1 MSTTTPERHEFQ
13 TEVRQ
18 LLDLMIHSLYSHKD
32 IFLRELISNAS
43 DALDK
48 LRFEAITRPE
58 LQPEGELEIRLEAD
72 PDQRTLTVWDNGI
85 GMGREDVVQNI
96 GTIARSGTRE
106 FLKAVRDQK
115 GQVAPELIGQFG
127 VGFYSSFMVA
137 DRIVLVTRKAGEE
150 TATRWESTGDGYQ
163 LDDAERAT
171 PGTTVTL
178 HLKPK
183 DEEDG
188 LRDYTDEH
196 VLREIVR
203 KYSDFVAYPVRFK
216 AATLNSMKAIWARPK
231 EEVSEEQY
239 REFYK
244 HLTHDWND
252 PLEHVL
258 VHVEGAVEAR
268 ALLYVPSKAPF
279 DLFMREGER
288 RGVQL
293 YVKRVFIMDDWEALL
308 PPWLRFVRGV
318 VASDDLSL
326 NVSREI
332 LQKDRQI
339 QAIRKHLARRLL
351 GSLKEMKEQRT
362 EKYRTFWPEFGAVLK
377 EGLLGLEE
385 NQDRIL
391 ELVLATSTAAAGA
404 DELTSLAEYAGRM
417 KEGQEAIYYMT
428 AATRSAAERSPHLE
442 AFRAKGFEVVFFTD
456 PVDELWLRMSREFSG
471 KKLVSVAAAA
481 ATPQASDE
489 EAKKDEEARKE
500 QEEGLRGLLDTLRAK
515 LQDHVKDVR
524 LSSRLT
530 ESPACLVGDPG
541 DISPHLRELLRRSG
555 QEAPAAKRTLEL
567 NGSHPIVARL
577 RDLHAADRN
586 DPKLALY
593 ADLLYGQALLAEGA
607 PLPDPA
613 AFSRRLAELM
623 ATPA

>member
-1 MSTTTPERHEFQ
+1 MSTPSPERHEFQ

-48 LRFEAITRPE
+48 VRFEAITRPD
-58 LQPEGELEIRLEAD
+58 LQPAGELEIRLVAD
-72 PDQRTLTVWDNGI
+72 AGARTLSVWDNGI
-85 GMGREDVVQNI
+85 GMTREEVVQNI

-106 FLKAVRDQK
+106 FLKAVRDQT
-115 GQVAPELIGQFG
+115 GQVPPELIGQFG

-137 DRIVLVTRKAGEE
+137 DRITLDTRKAGET
-150 TATRWESTGDGYQ
+150 TATRWESAGDGYE
-163 LDDAERAT
+163 LADAERDV

-178 HLKPK
+178 HLKPA

-188 LRDYTDEH
+188 LRDYTQEA
-196 VLREIVR
+196 VLREVVK
-203 KYSDFVAYPVRFK
+203 KYSDFVSYPVRL
-216 AATLNSMKAIWARPK
+216 ANETLNSMKAIWARPR
-231 EEVSEEQY
+231 EEVSEAEY

-258 VHVEGAVEAR
+258 VRVEGAVEAR
-268 ALLYVPSKAPF
+268 ALLYIPSKAPF
-279 DLFMREGER
+279 DLFIRDAR

-351 GSLKEMKEQRT
+351 GALKDLPRD
-362 EKYRTFWPEFGAVLK
+362 KYVTFWPEFGAVLK
-377 EGLLGLEE
+377 EGLIGLDE
-385 NQDRIL
+385 NQERIL
-391 ELVLATSTAAAGA
+391 ELVMAQSTSEG
-404 DELTSLAEYAGRM
+404 LTSLADYVGRM
-417 KEGQEAIYYMT
+417 KDGQDAIYYMT
-428 AATRSAAERSPHLE
+428 AATQSAAEHSPHLE
-442 AFRAKGFEVVFFTD
+442 AFREKGYEVLFFTD
-456 PVDELWLRMSREFSG
+456 PVDELWLRAGREFQG
-471 KKLVSVAAAA
+471 KKLVSVAAAGVTPGA
-481 ATPQASDE
+481 AGENAPASD
-489 EAKKDEEARKE
+489 DW
-500 QEEGLRGLLDTLRAK
+500 QPVLDKLRAL

-524 LSSRLT
+524 LSMRLK

-541 DISPHLRELLRRSG
+541 DLSPHLRELFKRSG
-555 QEAPAAKRTLEL
+555 QELPVTKRTLEV
-567 NGSHPIVARL
+567 NPGHPVLARV
-577 RDLHAADRN
+577 REMHASAKD
-586 DPKLALY
+586 DPRLALY
-593 ADLLYGQALLAEGA
+593 AELLYGQAVLAEGGTLA
-607 PLPDPA
+607 DPA
-613 AFSRRLAELM
+613 AFSKRLAELM
-623 ATPA
+623 ATGN

>member
-1 MSTTTPERHEFQ
+1 
-13 TEVRQ
+13 
-18 LLDLMIHSLYSHKD
+18 MIHSLYSHKD

-48 LRFEAITRPE
+48 LRFEALTRPE
-58 LQPEGELEIRLEAD
+58 LSPAGELEIRLEAD
-72 PDQRTLTVWDNGI
+72 PAARTLSVWDNGI
-85 GMGREDVVQNI
+85 GMTREEIVQNI

-106 FLKAVRDQK
+106 FLEAVRAQK

-137 DRIVLVTRKAGEE
+137 DRITVVTRKAGEE
-150 TATRWESTGDGYQ
+150 GATRWESSGDGYE
-163 LDDAERAT
+163 LAEAERESA
-171 PGTTVTL
+171 GTTVTL

-188 LRDYTDEH
+188 LRDYTDAH
-196 VLREIVR
+196 VLRDIV
-203 KYSDFVAYPVRFK
+203 KQYSDFVGYPVRVK
-216 AATLNSMKAIWARPK
+216 GETLNSMKAIWARPK

-258 VHVEGAVEAR
+258 VRVEGTVEAR
-268 ALLYVPSKAPF
+268 ALLYIPSKAPL
-279 DLFMREGER
+279 DLFMRDAR

-308 PPWLRFVRGV
+308 TPWLRFVRGV

-351 GSLKEMKEQRT
+351 GALKELKEQRV
-362 EKYRTFWPEFGAVLK
+362 EKYRTFWTEFGAVLK
-377 EGLLGLEE
+377 EGLVGLDE

-391 ELVLATSTAAAGA
+391 ELVLAPSTQG
-404 DELTSLAEYAGRM
+404 ELTALADYVGRM
-417 KEGQEAIYYMT
+417 KEGQDAIYYMT
-428 AATRSAAERSPHLE
+428 AATQSAAERSPHLE
-442 AFRAKGFEVVFFTD
+442 AFRDKGFEVLFFTD
-456 PVDELWLRMSREFSG
+456 PVDELWLRMSRDFQG
-471 KKLVSVAAAA
+471 KKLVSVAAAGVAPPAGAEETPA
-481 ATPQASDE
+481 AGELQP
-489 EAKKDEEARKE
+489 
-500 QEEGLRGLLDTLRAK
+500 LLDKLRAL

-524 LSSRLT
+524 VSSRLK

-541 DISPHLRELLRRSG
+541 DLSAQLRELFKRSG
-555 QEAPAAKRTLEL
+555 QEVPVTKRTLEV
-567 NGSHPIVARL
+567 NPAHPVIARL
-577 RDLHAADRN
+577 RELHAAGKD
-586 DPKLALY
+586 DPRLALY
-593 ADLLYGQALLAEGA
+593 ADLLYGQALLAEGGV
-607 PLPDPA
+607 LPDPA
-613 AFSRRLAELM
+613 GFSRRLAELM
-623 ATPA
+623 AG

>member
-1 MSTTTPERHEFQ
+1 MSTTMPERHEFQ

-58 LQPEGELEIRLEAD
+58 LQGDGELEIRLEAD
-72 PDQRTLTVWDNGI
+72 AAQRTLTVWDNGI
-85 GMGREDVVQNI
+85 GMSRADVVENI

-106 FLKAVRDQK
+106 FLQAVRDQK

-150 TATRWESTGDGYQ
+150 TATRWESTGDGYA
-163 LDDAERAT
+163 LDEAERAT

-196 VLREIVR
+196 VLRDIVR
-203 KYSDFVAYPVRFK
+203 KYSDFVAYPVRLK
-216 AATLNSMKAIWARPK
+216 GDTLNSMKAIWARPK

-258 VHVEGAVEAR
+258 VHVEGTVEAR
-268 ALLYVPSKAPF
+268 ALLYVPSKAPM

-351 GSLKEMKEQRT
+351 GALKEMKEQRAD
-362 EKYRTFWPEFGAVLK
+362 KYRTFWPEFGAVLK
-377 EGLLGLEE
+377 EGLLGLED

-391 ELVLATSTAAAGA
+391 DVVLAASTAAPA
-404 DELTSLAEYAGRM
+404 ELTSLADYVSRM

-442 AFRAKGFEVVFFTD
+442 AFRAKGFEVLFFTD
-456 PVDELWLRMSREFSG
+456 PVDELWLRLSREFGG
-471 KKLVSVAAAA
+471 KKLVSVAAAS
-481 ATPQASDE
+481 ATPEANDE
-489 EAKKDEEARKE
+489 EGKKEEEARKE

-555 QEAPAAKRTLEL
+555 QEAPVAKRTLEL
-567 NGSHPIVARL
+567 NAAHPIVARL
-577 RDLHAADRN
+577 RDLHGADQS

-593 ADLLYGQALLAEGA
+593 AELLYGQALLAEGA

-613 AFSRRLAELM
+613 AFSRRVAELM
-623 ATPA
+623 AG

>member
-1 MSTTTPERHEFQ
+1 
-13 TEVRQ
+13 
-18 LLDLMIHSLYSHKD
+18 
-32 IFLRELISNAS
+32 
-43 DALDK
+43 
-48 LRFEAITRPE
+48 
-58 LQPEGELEIRLEAD
+58 
-72 PDQRTLTVWDNGI
+72 
-85 GMGREDVVQNI
+85 
-96 GTIARSGTRE
+96 
-106 FLKAVRDQK
+106 
-115 GQVAPELIGQFG
+115 
-127 VGFYSSFMVA
+127 
-137 DRIVLVTRKAGEE
+137 VLVTRKSGEE
-150 TATRWESTGDGYQ
+150 TATRWESTGDGYA
-163 LDDAERAT
+163 LEAAERAT

-188 LRDYTDEH
+188 LRDYIDEH
-196 VLREIVR
+196 VLRDIVR
-203 KYSDFVAYPVRFK
+203 KYSDFVGYPVRFK
-216 AATLNSMKAIWARPK
+216 GHTLNSMKAIWARPK

-252 PLEHVL
+252 PLEWVL
-258 VHVEGAVEAR
+258 VHVEGTVEAR
-268 ALLYVPSKAPF
+268 ALLYVPSKAPM

-351 GSLKEMKEQRT
+351 GTLKEMKEQRADR
-362 EKYRTFWPEFGAVLK
+362 YRTFWPEFGAVLK
-377 EGLLGLEE
+377 EGLLGFEE

-391 ELVLATSTAAAGA
+391 DVVLAASTAAPT
-404 DELTSLAEYAGRM
+404 ELTSLADYVTRM
-417 KEGQEAIYYMT
+417 KEEQEAIYYMT

-442 AFRAKGFEVVFFTD
+442 AFRARGFEVLFFTD
-456 PVDELWLRMSREFSG
+456 PVDELWLRLSREFGG
-471 KKLVSVAAAA
+471 KKLVSVAAAS
-481 ATPQASDE
+481 ATPEASDE
-489 EAKKDEEARKE
+489 EAKKEEEARKE

-555 QEAPAAKRTLEL
+555 QEAPVAKRTLEL
-567 NGSHPIVARL
+567 NAAHPIVARL
-577 RDLHAADRN
+577 RDIHGADKN

-593 ADLLYGQALLAEGA
+593 AELLYGQALLAEGA

-613 AFSRRLAELM
+613 AFSRRIAELM
-623 ATPA
+623 AG

>member
-1 MSTTTPERHEFQ
+1 M
-13 TEVRQ
+13 
-18 LLDLMIHSLYSHKD
+18 
-32 IFLRELISNAS
+32 
-43 DALDK
+43 
-48 LRFEAITRPE
+48 
-58 LQPEGELEIRLEAD
+58 
-72 PDQRTLTVWDNGI
+72 WDNGI
-85 GMGREDVVQNI
+85 GMSRADVVENI

-106 FLKAVRDQK
+106 FLQAVRDQK

-150 TATRWESTGDGYQ
+150 TATRWESTGDGYA
-163 LDDAERAT
+163 LDEAERAT

-196 VLREIVR
+196 VLRDIVR
-203 KYSDFVAYPVRFK
+203 KYSDFVAYPVRLK
-216 AATLNSMKAIWARPK
+216 GDTLNSMKAIWARPK

-258 VHVEGAVEAR
+258 VHVEGTVEAR
-268 ALLYVPSKAPF
+268 ALLYVPSKAPM

-351 GSLKEMKEQRT
+351 GALKEMKEQRAD
-362 EKYRTFWPEFGAVLK
+362 KYRTFWPEFGAVLK
-377 EGLLGLEE
+377 EGLLGLED

-391 ELVLATSTAAAGA
+391 DAGA
-404 DELTSLAEYAGRM
+404 GGIDGRARRAHVAGRLRLAH
-417 KEGQEAIYYMT
+417 EGRAGGHLLHDGRHPERRRALTASGGLPRQGIRGAVLHRSRGRAVAAPEPRVRGQEA
-428 AATRSAAERSPHLE
+428 RV
-442 AFRAKGFEVVFFTD
+442 G
-456 PVDELWLRMSREFSG
+456 G
-471 KKLVSVAAAA
+471 
-481 ATPQASDE
+481 
-489 EAKKDEEARKE
+489 
-500 QEEGLRGLLDTLRAK
+500 RG
-515 LQDHVKDVR
+515 VR
-524 LSSRLT
+524 H
-530 ESPACLVGDPG
+530 AG
-541 DISPHLRELLRRSG
+541 G
-555 QEAPAAKRTLEL
+555 QR
-567 NGSHPIVARL
+567 
-577 RDLHAADRN
+577 
-586 DPKLALY
+586 
-593 ADLLYGQALLAEGA
+593 
-607 PLPDPA
+607 
-613 AFSRRLAELM
+613 
-623 ATPA
+623 

>member
-1 MSTTTPERHEFQ
+1 
-13 TEVRQ
+13 
-18 LLDLMIHSLYSHKD
+18 
-32 IFLRELISNAS
+32 
-43 DALDK
+43 
-48 LRFEAITRPE
+48 
-58 LQPEGELEIRLEAD
+58 
-72 PDQRTLTVWDNGI
+72 
-85 GMGREDVVQNI
+85 
-96 GTIARSGTRE
+96 
-106 FLKAVRDQK
+106 
-115 GQVAPELIGQFG
+115 VAPELIGQFG
-127 VGFYSSFMVA
+127 VGFYSSFMAA

-150 TATRWESTGDGYQ
+150 TATRWESTGDGYA
-163 LDDAERAT
+163 LDEAERAT

-196 VLREIVR
+196 VLRDIVR
-203 KYSDFVAYPVRFK
+203 KYSDFVAYPVRLK
-216 AATLNSMKAIWARPK
+216 GDTLNSMKAIWARPK

-258 VHVEGAVEAR
+258 VHVEGTVEAR
-268 ALLYVPSKAPF
+268 ALLYVPSKAPM

-351 GSLKEMKEQRT
+351 GALKEMKEQRAD
-362 EKYRTFWPEFGAVLK
+362 KYRTFWPEFGAVLK
-377 EGLLGLEE
+377 EGLLGLED

-391 ELVLATSTAAAGA
+391 DVVLAASTAAPA
-404 DELTSLAEYAGRM
+404 ELTSLADYVSRM

-442 AFRAKGFEVVFFTD
+442 AFRAKGFEVLFFTD
-456 PVDELWLRMSREFSG
+456 PVDELWLRLSREFGG
-471 KKLVSVAAAA
+471 KKLVSVAAAS
-481 ATPQASDE
+481 ATPEANDE
-489 EAKKDEEARKE
+489 EGKKEEEARKE

-555 QEAPAAKRTLEL
+555 QEAPVAKRTLEL
-567 NGSHPIVARL
+567 NAAHPIVARL
-577 RDLHAADRN
+577 RDLHGADQS

-593 ADLLYGQALLAEGA
+593 AELLYGQALLAEGA

-613 AFSRRLAELM
+613 AFSRRVAELM
-623 ATPA
+623 AG

>member
-48 LRFEAITRPE
+48 VRFEAITRPE
-58 LQPEGELEIRLEAD
+58 LTPAGELEIRLEAD
-72 PDQRTLTVWDNGI
+72 SSARTLSVWDNGI
-85 GMGREDVVQNI
+85 GMTREEVVENI

-106 FLKAVRDQK
+106 FLQAVRERQ
-115 GQVAPELIGQFG
+115 GQIAPELIGQFG

-137 DRIVLVTRKAGEE
+137 DKITLVTRKAGEA
-150 TATRWESTGDGYQ
+150 TATRWESSGDSYE
-163 LDDAERAT
+163 LTEAERDVA
-171 PGTTVTL
+171 GTTVTL

-188 LRDYTDEH
+188 LRDYTEPH
-196 VLREIVR
+196 VLRDIVKR
-203 KYSDFVAYPVRFK
+203 YSDFVGYPIRLK
-216 AATLNSMKAIWARPK
+216 GDTLNSMKAIWGRSK
-231 EEVSEEQY
+231 EEVSEQEY
-239 REFYK
+239 RDFYK

-258 VHVEGAVEAR
+258 VRVEGTVEAR
-268 ALLYVPSKAPF
+268 ALLYIPSKAPF
-279 DLFMREGER
+279 DLFMRDGK

-339 QAIRKHLARRLL
+339 QAIRKHLTRRLL
-351 GSLKEMKEQRT
+351 GALKDLPRD
-362 EKYRTFWPEFGAVLK
+362 KYVTFWPEFGAVLK
-377 EGLLGLEE
+377 EGLIGFDE
-385 NQDRIL
+385 NQERIL
-391 ELVLATSTAAAGA
+391 ELVMARSTHG
-404 DELTSLAEYAGRM
+404 ELSSLADYVSRM
-417 KEGQEAIYYMT
+417 KEGQDTIYYMT
-428 AATRSAAERSPHLE
+428 AATLSAAERSPHLE
-442 AFRAKGFEVVFFTD
+442 AFRDKGYEVLFFTD
-456 PVDELWLRMSREFSG
+456 PVDELWLRLDRQFQG
-471 KKLVSVAAAA
+471 KKLVSVAAAGV
-481 ATPQASDE
+481 TPSGESADAPAPDE
-489 EAKKDEEARKE
+489 W
-500 QEEGLRGLLDTLRAK
+500 QPVLDKLRAL

-524 LSSRLT
+524 LSTRLK

-541 DISPHLRELLRRSG
+541 DLSPHLRELFKRSG
-555 QEAPAAKRTLEL
+555 QEVPVTKRTLEV
-567 NGSHPIVARL
+567 NPANPVIARV
-577 RDLHAADRN
+577 REMYGAGKD
-586 DPKLALY
+586 DPRLAVY
-593 ADLLYGQALLAEGA
+593 AELLYGQAVLAEGGV
-607 PLPDPA
+607 LPDPA
-613 AFSRRLAELM
+613 GFSRRLAELM
-623 ATPA
+623 AVS

>member
-1 MSTTTPERHEFQ
+1 AE
-13 TEVRQ
+13 
-18 LLDLMIHSLYSHKD
+18 
-32 IFLRELISNAS
+32 
-43 DALDK
+43 
-48 LRFEAITRPE
+48 
-58 LQPEGELEIRLEAD
+58 
-72 PDQRTLTVWDNGI
+72 QRTLTVWDNGI
-85 GMGREDVVQNI
+85 GMSRSDVVENI

-106 FLKAVRDQK
+106 FLQAVRDQK

-127 VGFYSSFMVA
+127 VGFYSSFMAA

-150 TATRWESTGDGYQ
+150 TATRWESTGDGYT
-163 LDDAERAT
+163 LDEAERAT

-196 VLREIVR
+196 VLRDIVR
-203 KYSDFVAYPVRFK
+203 KYSDFVAYPVRLK
-216 AATLNSMKAIWARPK
+216 GDTLNSMKAIWARPK

-258 VHVEGAVEAR
+258 RTVEAR
-268 ALLYVPSKAPF
+268 ALLYVPSKAPM

-351 GSLKEMKEQRT
+351 GALKEMKEQRAD
-362 EKYRTFWPEFGAVLK
+362 KYRTFWPEFGAVLK
-377 EGLLGLEE
+377 EGLLGFED

-391 ELVLATSTAAAGA
+391 DVVLAASTAAPA
-404 DELTSLAEYAGRM
+404 ELTSLAGYVSRM

-442 AFRAKGFEVVFFTD
+442 AFRAKGFEVLFFTD
-456 PVDELWLRMSREFSG
+456 PVDELWLRLSREFEG

-481 ATPQASDE
+481 APP
-489 EAKKDEEARKE
+489 EA
-500 QEEGLRGLLDTLRAK
+500 
-515 LQDHVKDVR
+515 
-524 LSSRLT
+524 
-530 ESPACLVGDPG
+530 
-541 DISPHLRELLRRSG
+541 
-555 QEAPAAKRTLEL
+555 
-567 NGSHPIVARL
+567 
-577 RDLHAADRN
+577 
-586 DPKLALY
+586 
-593 ADLLYGQALLAEGA
+593 
-607 PLPDPA
+607 
-613 AFSRRLAELM
+613 
-623 ATPA
+623 

>member
-1 MSTTTPERHEFQ
+1 MSATMPERHEFQ

-18 LLDLMIHSLYSHKD
+18 LLDLMIHSLYAHKD
-32 IFLRELISNAS
+32 LFLRELISNAS

-58 LQPEGELEIRLEAD
+58 LQGDGELEIRLEVD
-72 PDQRTLTVWDNGI
+72 PEQRTLTVWDNGI
-85 GMGREDVVQNI
+85 GMSRADVVENI

-106 FLKAVRDQK
+106 FLQAVRDQK

-127 VGFYSSFMVA
+127 VGFYSSFMAA

-150 TATRWESTGDGYQ
+150 TATRWESTGDGYA
-163 LDDAERAT
+163 LDEAERAT

-196 VLREIVR
+196 VLRDIVR
-203 KYSDFVAYPVRFK
+203 KYSDFVAYPVRLK
-216 AATLNSMKAIWARPK
+216 GDTLNSMKAIWARPK

-258 VHVEGAVEAR
+258 VHVEGTVEAR
-268 ALLYVPSKAPF
+268 ALLYVPSKAPM

-339 QAIRKHLARRLL
+339 QAIRKHLARRLV
-351 GSLKEMKEQRT
+351 GALKEMKEQRAD
-362 EKYRTFWPEFGAVLK
+362 KYRTFWPEFGAVLK
-377 EGLLGLEE
+377 EGLLGLED

-391 ELVLATSTAAAGA
+391 DVVLAASTAAPA
-404 DELTSLAEYAGRM
+404 ELTSLADYVSRM

-442 AFRAKGFEVVFFTD
+442 AFRAKGFEVLFFTD
-456 PVDELWLRMSREFSG
+456 PVDELWLRLSREFGG
-471 KKLVSVAAAA
+471 KKLVSVAAAS
-481 ATPQASDE
+481 ATPEANDE
-489 EAKKDEEARKE
+489 EGKKEEEARKE

-555 QEAPAAKRTLEL
+555 QEAPVAKRTLEL
-567 NGSHPIVARL
+567 NAAHPIVARL
-577 RDLHAADRN
+577 RDLHGADQS

-593 ADLLYGQALLAEGA
+593 AELLYGQALLAEGA

-613 AFSRRLAELM
+613 AFSRRVAELM
-623 ATPA
+623 AG